1 MSKLTGLELANAFS
15 DFVNG
20 SNSHEHDEFVRAFSR
35 QHRTLQQSMMRTMMA
50 VVENCASPDYGRDGR
65 NQGTHDLC
73 KGIVKGY
80 KDSIGKEFA
89 AERYLN
95 KLSESDERYLAS
107 ESCVPSKS
115 LGFV

>member
-1 MSKLTGLELANAFS
+1 MSRMTGLELAKAFS
-15 DFVNG
+15 NYVNG
-20 SNSHEHDEFVRAFSR
+20 SNSHEHEDFVAGFKR
-35 QHRTLQQSMMRTMMA
+35 QHPTLQQSMMRAMMA
-50 VVENCASPDYGRDGR
+50 VIEECAKPDYRPDGR

-107 ESCVPSKS
+107 ENCVPSKA